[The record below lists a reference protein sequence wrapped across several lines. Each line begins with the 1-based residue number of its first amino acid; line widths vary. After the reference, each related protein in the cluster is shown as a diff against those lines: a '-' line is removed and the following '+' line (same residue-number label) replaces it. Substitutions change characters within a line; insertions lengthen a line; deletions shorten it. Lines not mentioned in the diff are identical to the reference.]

1 VRCPPRASGRCA
13 SRRKPLDALPAAV
26 FAHRSVG
33 LREALSPATITLEI
47 SSRNARV
54 AALQKRR
61 DRLRAGLD
69 LTLDQRGADMADLPG
84 GASGLP
90 VRDCRGKAA
99 DRLVTRIDPGV
110 VSLVAELRAHERQAA
125 EEVEQ

>member
-1 VRCPPRASGRCA
+1 MIA
-13 SRRKPLDALPAAV
+13 
-26 FAHRSVG
+26 
-33 LREALSPATITLEI
+33 LEI

-69 LTLDQRGADMADLPG
+69 RILDQRDADMADLPG
-84 GASGLP
+84 GASGLL
-90 VRDCRGKAA
+90 VRDYKGKKA

-110 VSLVAELRAHERQAA
+110 VSLFAELRGHERQAA
-125 EEVEQ
+125 EELEQWKARREERKAVDPRRRRSRWRCW